1 MNEQTSKGAR
11 LLLSVVVALSLG
23 LSAAATPVAGASY
36 DEYREPELVPT
47 IQGSNVVSPGETA
60 TLTVRVQNRGTAV
73 THSEGNVD
81 RLAAVV
87 DSHGVTPGTAT
98 ATTVTVDS
106 GDAPLDVDSGP
117 QSAGSISPRDAGD
130 VSLDVEVDEGA
141 SPGTYEL
148 PAVIEYQYIHRISA
162 DDDEFFIVRNDVR
175 VTKHVTVRIDESF
188 RLDVVDV
195 TGENLREKEDG
206 TVSVTVRNAGS
217 ETGTDTELQLL
228 GTDQIRPRTNGV
240 SLGTLE
246 SGETATA
253 EFRVGVEDIE
263 AAGNYSVG
271 VRANYEDEDGTVR
284 RSEIRRGAVGV
295 DAAPSV
301 ALSASAESLYV
312 DSTGAVA
319 LTVTNTGDRPLH
331 NARAVL
337 HPTEPFSP
345 LSTSASLGTLD
356 PGESATARFKLDV
369 ADRAIPQTYP
379 LVYTVE
385 YDDAYDER
393 VTSEERTVSVDV
405 GPEMT
410 IETSGSPSVAAG
422 STDTVDVTVRNTGD
436 EVMRDAVARINVNT
450 PFETDDDTAY
460 VGDLAP
466 GESRTVTFAVSVD
479 AGATPK
485 TYTVDTTVK
494 YDNAFDRTVVTG
506 TESTSVTVT
515 EGSGG
520 LLRAILD
527 VFGL

>member
-1 MNEQTSKGAR
+1 MNSKGSDGVR
-11 LLLSVVVALSLG
+11 LLLSVVVALSLA
-23 LSAAATPVAGASY
+23 LSGATPVAAASY
-36 DEYREPELVPT
+36 DEYQEPELVTT

-60 TLTVRVQNRGTAV
+60 TLTVGVQNRGTAV
-73 THSEGNVD
+73 THSDGSVD

-87 DSHGVTPGTAT
+87 DAHGITPGTAT
-98 ATTVTVDS
+98 ATTVTVGS
-106 GDAPLDVDSGP
+106 GGAPLEVDSGP

-130 VSLDVEVDEGA
+130 VSIELDVDEGA

-148 PAVIEYQYIHRISA
+148 PAVVEYQYIHRISA
-162 DDDEFFIVRNDVR
+162 DEDEFFIVRNDVQ

-195 TGENLREKEDG
+195 TGENLRHKEDG

-228 GTDQIRPRTNGV
+228 GTEQIEPRTNSV
-240 SLGTLE
+240 SLGTLA

-253 EFRVGVEDIE
+253 EFRVGVSDIE

-271 VRANYEDEDGTVR
+271 FRAGYEDEGGTVKQ
-284 RSEIRRGAVGV
+284 SDIRRGAVRV
-295 DAAPSV
+295 EDAPSF
-301 ALSASAESLYV
+301 ALDATAESLYV

-319 LTVTNTGDRPLH
+319 LTVTNTGDSPVR

-356 PGESATARFKLDV
+356 PGESATTRFKLEV
-369 ADRAIPQTYP
+369 ADRAVPQTYP

-393 VTSEERTVSVDV
+393 VTSEERTVSAEV

-410 IETSGSPSVAAG
+410 IETSGSPTVAAG

-436 EVMRDAVARINVNT
+436 DVMRDAVARINVNT

-466 GESRTVTFAVSVD
+466 GESRTVTFTVSVGD
-479 AGATPK
+479 GATPK

-515 EGSGG
+515 EGAGG
-520 LLRAILD
+520 LLGTILD